1 MLGRRLWGTRMT
13 QMWRWW
19 FVGAGALLPAAC
31 TELAGP
37 RAVQLGFTV
46 GPSDAT
52 AGVAIGPVVVAMED
66 GSGNTATE
74 PTTGVTV
81 GTATNP
87 PGATLAGTR
96 SVPPRN

>member
-1 MLGRRLWGTRMT
+1 MELVSGSRNARSATWGTRMT

-52 AGVAIGPVVVAMED
+52 AGVAIGPVVIVAIED
-66 GSGNTATE
+66 GSE
-74 PTTGVTV
+74 SIVTG
-81 GTATNP
+81 ATNLVP
-87 PGATLAGTR
+87 VTIGTNR
-96 SVPPRN
+96 TGCP